1 MIAPLR
7 TAFFVLLVLLSCSS
21 RATSTAPSLQS
32 TTQINTIGS
41 ELLAAKLRHKGMRN
55 SMVSPVSLFY
65 ALAVLNEGAAGA
77 TQAVLQSRLLNSES
91 EPVNV
96 VAAELAEILRHGNK
110 ANVQGVGVFNLA
122 NSIWAHNGKS
132 DGKPFV
138 FSGAFID
145 SVQQHYLAS
154 ANELDFKAPQSPA
167 EVNKWAQ
174 LNTNDLIKKIIDLPA
189 LNRLVWLI
197 MNAAYFEGGWGT
209 SMARMAP
216 GDTFYFTGIDGIRCE
231 AAAIRS
237 RNYKAPVLDRQDGS
251 VAFRLPFAGGKYSFV
266 VHLAPDK
273 HRDVA
278 AWLQD
283 SAVAELPQVTKEVL
297 DNRSEIYQLSIR
309 MPVFS
314 FTDEVI
320 MRKQDAITEEMGLR
334 PLFLRSAQFSALV
347 DAEKTHP
354 DNRDTAVG
362 IIKQQTRIE
371 LDEKG
376 VKAAAV
382 TLIGGISKTSVGPRY
397 RNRDIVVDR
406 PFAFSIVENRSQT
419 ILFNGVYTGQ

>member
-1 MIAPLR
+1 
-7 TAFFVLLVLLSCSS
+7 
-21 RATSTAPSLQS
+21 
-32 TTQINTIGS
+32 
-41 ELLAAKLRHKGMRN
+41 
-55 SMVSPVSLFY
+55 
-65 ALAVLNEGAAGA
+65 
-77 TQAVLQSRLLNSES
+77 
-91 EPVNV
+91 
-96 VAAELAEILRHGNK
+96 
-110 ANVQGVGVFNLA
+110 VQGVGVFNLA

-237 RNYKAPVLDRQDGS
+237 RNYKAPVLD
-251 VAFRLPFAGGKYSFV
+251 
-266 VHLAPDK
+266 
-273 HRDVA
+273 
-278 AWLQD
+278 
-283 SAVAELPQVTKEVL
+283 
-297 DNRSEIYQLSIR
+297 NRSEIYQLSIR